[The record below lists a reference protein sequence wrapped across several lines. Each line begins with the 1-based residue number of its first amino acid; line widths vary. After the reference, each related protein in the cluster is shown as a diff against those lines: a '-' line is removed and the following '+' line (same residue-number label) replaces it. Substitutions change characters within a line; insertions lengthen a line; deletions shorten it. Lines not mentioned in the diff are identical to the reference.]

1 MIFKNPFKS
10 LNVFEWVLWSVSMLS
25 IIVSAVVSGKSSL
38 LETIASLVGVTALI
52 FVAKGLVIGQA
63 LTVVFSFLYGIVS
76 LQFHYWGEMIT
87 YLFMSMPI
95 ALLAT
100 IEWIRHPYK
109 DTEVVEVS
117 RVTKKQLMIM
127 CVIGTVTTVVFYFI
141 LKALDTPN
149 ILFST
154 LSITTSFT
162 AAYLTFLRSEYY
174 GIGYGLNDIV
184 LIVLWILASVEDISY
199 LPMVVCFFMFL
210 LNDLYGFFNWKRLS
224 KQQKIEYITKQPR

>member
-1 MIFKNPFKS
+1 MKLKNPFKS

-25 IIVSAVVSGKSSL
+25 IVVSAVVSGKSSL

-117 RVTKKQLMIM
+117 RVTKKQLVVM

>member
-1 MIFKNPFKS
+1 MKFKNPFKS
-10 LNVFEWVLWSVSMLS
+10 LNVFEWVLWSLSMLS

-52 FVAKGLVIGQA
+52 FVAKGLIIGQA
-63 LTVVFSFLYGIVS
+63 LTVVFSLLYGLVS

-109 DTEVVEVS
+109 DTDVVEVS
-117 RVTKKQLMIM
+117 RVTKKQLMTM
-127 CVIGTVTTVVFYFI
+127 CVIGIVTTVVFYFI

-184 LIVLWILASVEDISY
+184 LIVLWILASIEDISY

-210 LNDLYGFFNWKRLS
+210 LNDLYGFINWKRLS
-224 KQQKIEYITKQPR
+224 KQQKS